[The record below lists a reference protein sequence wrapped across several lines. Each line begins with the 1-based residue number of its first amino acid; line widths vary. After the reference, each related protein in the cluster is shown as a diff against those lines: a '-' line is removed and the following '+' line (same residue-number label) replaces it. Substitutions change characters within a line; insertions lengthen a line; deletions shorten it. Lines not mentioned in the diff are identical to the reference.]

1 METPT
6 RLFPAHHQYRGQTP
20 SRPGQYGPIRPASRL
35 ALEHAVENVQAHMA
49 ALAERLESLETLMNL
64 SRSHVSHSP
73 RAIGSPSGRG
83 LGSPNSRRS
92 PHWDID
98 DLGLW
103 SLVLNPL
110 SRGLDALRELA
121 SFFAQNENQSPTS
134 IIVRRLCLDV
144 SFLVTV
150 VAVIRTL
157 WRRSGARRRDVRA
170 ALVVLWRAIL
180 GTKPRSMID
189 QGV

>member
-1 METPT
+1 MTPT
-6 RLFPAHHQYRGQTP
+6 HAFSAHHQYRGQTP
-20 SRPGQYGPIRPASRL
+20 THPAQYGPLRPASRL
-35 ALEHAVENVQAHMA
+35 ALEHAVENAQAHMA

-73 RAIGSPSGRG
+73 RTIGSPGSRG
-83 LGSPNSRRS
+83 IGSPNTGRS
-92 PHWDID
+92 PQWNMD

-110 SRGLDALRELA
+110 SHGLDALREFGY
-121 SFFAQNENQSPTS
+121 FFAQNENRSPTS

-150 VAVIRTL
+150 VAVVRTL
-157 WRRSGARRRDVRA
+157 WRRSGARRREVRA
-170 ALVVLWRAIL
+170 ALVLLWRAIL